1 MHSPVPAARPLV
13 TAASLFLVFAYTM
26 VGCAVWRPIP
36 TSGLP
41 DLIRQE
47 RPSRVRIVRGD
58 TLVEVHRP
66 SVVADTLRGTART
79 AGDERSVLVPMNAI
93 DSAAVRANNR
103 KLGRVLA
110 ISAVVYAAVFLA
122 SVSHPGP
129 LGFP

>member
-1 MHSPVPAARPLV
+1 MRSLVPAACPFV
-13 TAASLFLVFAYTM
+13 TTASLFLVCAM
-26 VGCAVWRPIP
+26 VGCAVWKPIP
-36 TSGLP
+36 TSGLQ
-41 DLIRQE
+41 DLIRKE

-66 SVVADTLRGTART
+66 SVVADTLRGTVHT

-122 SVSHPGP
+122 FPSHPGP